1 MNKNPLELYYKV
13 TQKYA
18 LEPGIRQY
26 LIRILNTLG
35 IGLLWM
41 GINTTVGIMLGY
53 GIIDGRFRLGN
64 GIFYTWFFLSMG
76 GFIWWIYRIWREP
89 IQFEE

>member
-1 MNKNPLELYYKV
+1 LNKNPLELYNNV
-13 TQKYA
+13 TQEYA

-53 GIIDGRFRLGN
+53 GIIDGGFRLGN

-76 GFIWWIYRIWREP
+76 VFIWWIYRIWREP

>member
-1 MNKNPLELYYKV
+1 
-13 TQKYA
+13 
-18 LEPGIRQY
+18 
-26 LIRILNTLG
+26 
-35 IGLLWM
+35 M

-76 GFIWWIYRIWREP
+76 VFIWWIYRIWREP

>member
-1 MNKNPLELYYKV
+1 
-13 TQKYA
+13 
-18 LEPGIRQY
+18 
-26 LIRILNTLG
+26 
-35 IGLLWM
+35 M

-53 GIIDGRFRLGN
+53 GIIDGAFRLGY

>member
-1 MNKNPLELYYKV
+1 M
-13 TQKYA
+13 
-18 LEPGIRQY
+18 EPGIRQY

-53 GIIDGRFRLGN
+53 GIIDGAFRLGN